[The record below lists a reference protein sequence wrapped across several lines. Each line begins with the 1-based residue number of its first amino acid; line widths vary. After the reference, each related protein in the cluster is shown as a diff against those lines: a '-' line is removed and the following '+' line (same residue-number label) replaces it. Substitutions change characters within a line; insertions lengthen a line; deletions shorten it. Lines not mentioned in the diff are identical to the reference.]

1 MNKKLNTLLFILGAT
16 VFNLLLMIILMVI
29 LFGVVP
35 LLLGE
40 GLYKR
45 VMPFLVPILFI
56 AAIVATFF
64 IYNAIMKFVTRKI
77 DMEKYFHPIFKGKR

>member
-1 MNKKLNTLLFILGAT
+1 
-16 VFNLLLMIILMVI
+16 MVI
-29 LFGVVP
+29 FFGVVP

-40 GLYKR
+40 ALYKR

-56 AAIVATFF
+56 AAIVVTFF

>member
-1 MNKKLNTLLFILGAT
+1 MNKKLNTLFFILGAT
-16 VFNLLLMIILMVI
+16 VFNLLVMIILMVI

-40 GLYKR
+40 GLYR
-45 VMPFLVPILFI
+45 SVMPFLVPILFI

-77 DMEKYFHPIFKGKR
+77 DMEKYFHPIFKGRK